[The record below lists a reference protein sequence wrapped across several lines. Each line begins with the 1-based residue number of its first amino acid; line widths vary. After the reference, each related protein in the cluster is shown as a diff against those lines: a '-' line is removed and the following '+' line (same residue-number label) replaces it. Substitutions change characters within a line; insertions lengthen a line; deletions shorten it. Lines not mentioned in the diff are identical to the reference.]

1 MWLIAFIIGFLV
13 ASLFCCLC
21 FTCLQK
27 YCLQQCSSSKQQ
39 QEHIVT
45 DDWQSETDETSNS
58 HVVSS
63 TLRGVLQNIIKPALL
78 QFLCCCVFKKRNK
91 QRQMPHPLAHV
102 DGAVEVPTYEAP
114 VPTILNEETTTQIYN
129 LCKCK
134 VTVIANSNVM
144 QIFKLNNSGM
154 SFMDKGKFIYETKIT

>member
-1 MWLIAFIIGFLV
+1 
-13 ASLFCCLC
+13 
-21 FTCLQK
+21 
-27 YCLQQCSSSKQQ
+27 
-39 QEHIVT
+39 
-45 DDWQSETDETSNS
+45 
-58 HVVSS
+58 
-63 TLRGVLQNIIKPALL
+63 
-78 QFLCCCVFKKRNK
+78 
-91 QRQMPHPLAHV
+91 MPHPLAHV

-154 SFMDKGKFIYETKIT
+154 SFMDKGKFIYETKITWLDSLSDKDKLSDKASFVFLLEKHTIVDCGFYNNLLLLYGWFTHTYWCVYNV